1 MFTGMNDIDG
11 DLLEQFRHLERE
23 MDSLYGPGLTPAA
36 LRATAGRGFPAI
48 NVGATADQ
56 IDIYLFAPGIDP
68 KAVEISI
75 QQNVL
80 MVSGERRVITETGA
94 DYYRKERYDGP
105 FRRVLTLPDGVNPD
119 KVEARYREGVL
130 HITIGRLETAKPR
143 RIEVK

>member
-1 MFTGMNDIDG
+1 MFTGMNDIEN

-23 MDSLYGPGLTPAA
+23 MDNLYGPGLTPAA
-36 LRATAGRGFPAI
+36 LRMTAGRGFPAI

-68 KAVEISI
+68 KAVDVTI

-80 MVSGERRVITETGA
+80 IVSGERRIITEAGA

-105 FRRVLTLPDGVNPD
+105 FRRVLTLPEGVNSD
-119 KVEARYREGVL
+119 KVEARYKDGVL
-130 HITIGRLETAKPR
+130 HITVGRLESSKPR